1 MLMPGSAVPV
11 GSTDIAELREKLDR
25 TDERLLEE
33 LRKRI
38 DTCVEI
44 AHFKRENNVPM
55 MQPHRIGVVQD
66 RAARFADE
74 HGISRDF
81 LRELYEVIIAET
93 CRVEDIVI
101 GAGR

>member
-33 LRKRI
+33 IRKRI
-38 DTCVEI
+38 ETCVEI
-44 AHFKRENNVPM
+44 AHVKRENSIPM

-66 RAARFADE
+66 RAAGFAE
-74 HGISRDF
+74 QHGMSPDF

-101 GAGR
+101 GAGQ